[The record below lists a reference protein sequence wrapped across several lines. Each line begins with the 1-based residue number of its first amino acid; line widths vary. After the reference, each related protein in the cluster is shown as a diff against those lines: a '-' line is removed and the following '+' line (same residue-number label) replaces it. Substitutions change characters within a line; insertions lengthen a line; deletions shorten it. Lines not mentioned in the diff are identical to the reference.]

1 MLWTS
6 SGWKI
11 AFRVLSH
18 HELNDWSMSWEVQM
32 IPGLCSS
39 LTKEQKGKDF
49 DIHLSCLHI
58 MDYPFLTC
66 HLTPLLRTPLA
77 QRILLQPYEG
87 LLPSVE
93 FMKEVKGKYFPFKS
107 LARSNCGDV
116 SRRQPCLARRAILK
130 LSRCLKRMPPLIF
143 DLQRVPRPPIH
154 SSFIPF
160 LSLQEIWKDG
170 IDGFA
175 WGVRDAKAWHSI
187 DRESCDYCLNQNF
200 YAFFKKDLFLSSH
213 SFTKDCVF

>member
-1 MLWTS
+1 
-6 SGWKI
+6 
-11 AFRVLSH
+11 
-18 HELNDWSMSWEVQM
+18 M

-116 SRRQPCLARRAILK
+116 SRRQSCLARRAILK

-143 DLQRVPRPPIH
+143 DLQRESQDH
-154 SSFIPF
+154 QFI
-160 LSLQEIWKDG
+160 L
-170 IDGFA
+170 
-175 WGVRDAKAWHSI
+175 
-187 DRESCDYCLNQNF
+187 
-200 YAFFKKDLFLSSH
+200 LSSLFYPYKKFGRMELMALH
-213 SFTKDCVF
+213 EELGMQKNDIA